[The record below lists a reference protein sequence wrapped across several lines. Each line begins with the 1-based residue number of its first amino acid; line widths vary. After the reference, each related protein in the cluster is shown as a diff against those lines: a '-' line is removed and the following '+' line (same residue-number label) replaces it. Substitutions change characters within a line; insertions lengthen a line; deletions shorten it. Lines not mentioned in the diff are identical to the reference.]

1 MALEEVGRRANMAK
15 YIITENVRTVNTYTL
30 ELDDK
35 LIQRLNA
42 DIQEGYVSEQQGQT
56 IPYIDLDTLM
66 DIIKSYGDLDAM
78 NINRIINHKTPFED
92 CKIKN
97 RNIPDMPSCS
107 LYELVLDMIND
118 YAWES
123 AHVEELDSYDNEW
136 YAELKDEEED

>member
-1 MALEEVGRRANMAK
+1 MAK
-15 YIITENVRTVNTYTL
+15 YVITEDIRKVNTYTL

-42 DIQEGYVSEQQGQT
+42 DIQENYVSEQQGQT

-78 NINRIINHKTPFED
+78 NVNRIINHKTPLKDFE
-92 CKIKN
+92 IKN
-97 RNIPDMPSCS
+97 RNLPDMPSWS

-118 YAWES
+118 YTWES
-123 AHVEELDSYDNEW
+123 SQVEELDSYDNEW

>member
-1 MALEEVGRRANMAK
+1 MAK

-30 ELDDK
+30 DLDDK

-42 DIQEGYVSEQQGQT
+42 DIQERYVNEQQGQP

-66 DIIKSYGDLDAM
+66 DIIKSYGDLDAI
-78 NINRIINHKTPFED
+78 NINRLINHKTLLED
-92 CKIKN
+92 CEIKN
-97 RNIPDMPSCS
+97 RNLPNMPSWS

-118 YAWES
+118 YTWDS
-123 AHVEELDSYDNEW
+123 SQIEELDSYDNEW

>member
-1 MALEEVGRRANMAK
+1 MAK

-30 ELDDK
+30 DLDDK

-42 DIQEGYVSEQQGQT
+42 DIQERYISEQQGQP

-66 DIIKSYGDLDAM
+66 DIIKSYGDLDAI
-78 NINRIINHKTPFED
+78 NINRMINHKTPLEDFE
-92 CKIKN
+92 IKN
-97 RNIPDMPSCS
+97 RNLPNMPSWS

-118 YAWES
+118 YTWDS
-123 AHVEELDSYDNEW
+123 SQVKELDSYDNEW

>member
-1 MALEEVGRRANMAK
+1 MAK

-30 ELDDK
+30 DLDDK

-42 DIQEGYVSEQQGQT
+42 DIQEQYISEQQGQT

-66 DIIKSYGDLDAM
+66 DIIKSYGDLDAI
-78 NINRIINHKTPFED
+78 NINRIINHKTPLEDFE
-92 CKIKN
+92 IKN
-97 RNIPDMPSCS
+97 RNIPDMPSWS

-118 YAWES
+118 YTWDS
-123 AHVEELDSYDNEW
+123 SQVEELDSYDNEW

>member
-1 MALEEVGRRANMAK
+1 MAK

-30 ELDDK
+30 DLDDK

-42 DIQEGYVSEQQGQT
+42 DIQERYISEQQGQP

-66 DIIKSYGDLDAM
+66 DIIKSYGDLDA
-78 NINRIINHKTPFED
+78 INVNRLINHKTPLED
-92 CKIKN
+92 CEIKN
-97 RNIPDMPSCS
+97 RNLPNMPSWS

-118 YAWES
+118 YTWDS
-123 AHVEELDSYDNEW
+123 SQVEELDSYDNEW

>member
-1 MALEEVGRRANMAK
+1 MAK

-35 LIQRLNA
+35 LIQRLNK
-42 DIQEGYVSEQQGQT
+42 DIQESYVSEQQGQT

-66 DIIKSYGDLDAM
+66 DIIKSYGDLDVM
-78 NINRIINHKTPFED
+78 NINRIINHKIPFED

-123 AHVEELDSYDNEW
+123 PHVEELDSYVDDW
-136 YAELKDEEED
+136 YGELDDEEEN

>member
-1 MALEEVGRRANMAK
+1 MAK
-15 YIITENVRTVNTYTL
+15 YVITEDVRTVNTYTL

-42 DIQEGYVSEQQGQT
+42 DIQERYVSEQQGQT
-56 IPYIDLDTLM
+56 IPYIDLDTLI

-78 NINRIINHKTPFED
+78 NINRIINHKTPLEGFE
-92 CKIKN
+92 IKN
-97 RNIPDMPSCS
+97 RNLPDMHSWS

-118 YAWES
+118 YTWDS
-123 AHVEELDSYDNEW
+123 SQVEELDSYDNEW